1 MVKKLKKSKVAPKP
15 RYYIRCILCSVIT
28 FASILAMVAG
38 TTAVIVFI
46 LYYRLIIWID
56 QVVTSSILLNI
67 QISSEGAAQNT
78 QD

>member
-28 FASILAMVAG
+28 SASVLAMVAG

>member
-28 FASILAMVAG
+28 SASVLAMVAG

-67 QISSEGAAQNT
+67 QISTEGAALNT

>member
-28 FASILAMVAG
+28 FASVLAMVAG
-38 TTAVIVFI
+38 FIVIIVFI
-46 LYYRLIIWID
+46 LYFRLMYWID

-67 QISSEGAAQNT
+67 QISTEGAAQNT

>member
-1 MVKKLKKSKVAPKP
+1 
-15 RYYIRCILCSVIT
+15 
-28 FASILAMVAG
+28 MVAG

-46 LYYRLIIWID
+46 LYHRLMYWID